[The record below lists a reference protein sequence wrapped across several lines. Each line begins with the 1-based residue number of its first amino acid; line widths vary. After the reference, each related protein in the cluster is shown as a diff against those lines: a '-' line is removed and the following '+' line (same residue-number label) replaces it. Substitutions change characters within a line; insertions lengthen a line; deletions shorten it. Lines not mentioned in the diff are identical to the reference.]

1 MKAFQKLV
9 SGLAIAGLAVACG
22 DDPIPGVTGNG
33 GTTVADIAGAWT
45 ASQFEYTM
53 VAPPSTALD
62 LIALTGEA
70 TVTAAAD
77 GSYNGTLLLPGA
89 PGAAPFSGDITISG
103 SSLTLGFDMLT
114 VIGPITLDPAD
125 PFEFD
130 SFTLSGNQLTLSAS
144 VAEFDFTL
152 GLCGTATCPE
162 VPATLVIILNR

>member
-9 SGLAIAGLAVACG
+9 SGLAIAGVAVACG
-22 DDPIPGVTGNG
+22 DDPVGNGNGGG
-33 GTTVADIAGAWT
+33 GTTVADLAGAWT

-53 VAPPSTALD
+53 VAPPNTALD

-114 VIGPITLDPAD
+114 VIGPITLDPAE

-152 GLCGTATCPE
+152 GACGTPPCPE
-162 VPATLVIILNR
+162 VAATLVIILNR